1 MYARDNSPIKED
13 LSGSTYFSYGF
24 VGWPPSHERTLQRLS
39 KVHFKAKAVILNTLK
54 MFTNTLLIYLAF
66 WKLQKTVAKH
76 RRLELSTKR
85 DYGTKRES
93 SYFMKSQG
101 ILACE
106 EALLF
111 GQAKWASPERSRRG
125 LLSPAPRGFAARS
138 RVLARLASL
147 AQIGEL
153 ARRLKEF

>member
-101 ILACE
+101 
-106 EALLF
+106 
-111 GQAKWASPERSRRG
+111 QAKWASRERSRRG

-147 AQIGEL
+147 TQIGEL